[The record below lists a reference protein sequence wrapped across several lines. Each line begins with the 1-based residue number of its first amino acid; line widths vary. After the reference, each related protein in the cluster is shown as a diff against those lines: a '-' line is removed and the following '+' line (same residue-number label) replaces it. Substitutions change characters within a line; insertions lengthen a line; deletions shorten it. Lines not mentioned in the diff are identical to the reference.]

1 MFSNRH
7 CTYSDYRLLV
17 DSGDH
22 FLSLLKTND
31 KDCLENL
38 DSFLDLIRQFDND
51 IASQIYIVM
60 VDTKLEKEQKYNRV
74 SEIIESLK
82 RNVLVDIQEH
92 A

>member
-1 MFSNRH
+1 MFNNRH

-31 KDCLENL
+31 KDRLENL

-60 VDTKLEKEQKYNRV
+60 VDIKLNEEQKYNRV

>member
-1 MFSNRH
+1 MFNNRH

-17 DSGDH
+17 DSSDR
-22 FLSLLKTND
+22 FLSLLNTNE

-38 DSFLDLIRQFDND
+38 ESFLDLIKQFDND
-51 IASQIYIVM
+51 IASQIYVVM
-60 VDTKLEKEQKYNRV
+60 VDTKLNKEQKYIRV
-74 SEIIESLK
+74 SEVIESLK

>member
-1 MFSNRH
+1 MFNNRH

-17 DSGDH
+17 DSSDH
-22 FLSLLKTND
+22 FLSLLNTNE

-60 VDTKLEKEQKYNRV
+60 VDTKLNKEQKYNRV

>member
-1 MFSNRH
+1 MFNNRH

-17 DSGDH
+17 TSSDH
-22 FLSLLKTND
+22 FLSLLNTND
-31 KDCLENL
+31 KDYLENL

-51 IASQIYIVM
+51 IASQIYVVM
-60 VDTKLEKEQKYNRV
+60 VDIKLNKEQKYIRV

-92 A
+92 D